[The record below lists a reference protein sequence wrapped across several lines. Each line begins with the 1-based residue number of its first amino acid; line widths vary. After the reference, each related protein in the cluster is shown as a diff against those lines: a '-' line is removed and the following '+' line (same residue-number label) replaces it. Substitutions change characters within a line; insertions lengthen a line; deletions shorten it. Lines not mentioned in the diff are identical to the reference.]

1 VTWGFAKAA
10 YFIGNMRP
18 FIIRWLCTTCA
29 VAVAAWMTGIS
40 YSGIWTLFAVALLLG
55 LVNAFVRPVLL
66 LLGLPFIVVTLG
78 FAILILNAL
87 LFWMVSGLVPEF
99 KVSGFWQA
107 FFAALIVSIVN
118 WALSLF
124 FRTSDGRYHIITH
137 HGLEKQIT
145 GRVIDVDSGPRQ

>member
-1 VTWGFAKAA
+1 MK
-10 YFIGNMRP
+10 P
-18 FIIRWLCTTCA
+18 FVIRWLCTTLA

-40 YSGIWTLFAVALLLG
+40 YSGMWTLFAAALLLG
-55 LVNAFVRPVLL
+55 LANAFVRPVLM

-87 LFWMVSGLVPEF
+87 LFWLVSGLVPDF

-118 WALSLF
+118 WVLSLF
-124 FRTSDGRYHIITH
+124 FQTSDGRYHIITY
-137 HGLEKQIT
+137 HGGEKPVS
-145 GRVIDVDSGPRQ
+145 GRVIDVESRE

>member
-1 VTWGFAKAA
+1 MKL
-10 YFIGNMRP
+10 
-18 FIIRWLCTTCA
+18 FIIRWLCTTAA

-40 YSGIWTLFAVALLLG
+40 YSGVWSLFVVALLLG
-55 LVNAFVRPVLL
+55 LVNAFVRPVLM

-87 LFWMVSGLVPEF
+87 LFWMVSGLVPHF

-118 WALSLF
+118 WFLSLF
-124 FRTSDGRYHIITH
+124 LKTSDGRYQLITH
-137 HGLEKQIT
+137 DDGEKRVA
-145 GRVIDVDSGPRQ
+145 GRVVEIDVEPRQ